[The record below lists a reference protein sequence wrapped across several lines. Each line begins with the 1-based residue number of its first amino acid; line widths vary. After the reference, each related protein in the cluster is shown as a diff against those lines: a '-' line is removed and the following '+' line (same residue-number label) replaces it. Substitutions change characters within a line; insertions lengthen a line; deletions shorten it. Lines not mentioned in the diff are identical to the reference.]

1 MDRGAW
7 QSTVH
12 GVAESD
18 MTEQLTHTH
27 THTQLL
33 YSVVSVFAVQQRES
47 ATCIS

>member
-12 GVAESD
+12 GVEESD

-27 THTQLL
+27 IQLL